1 MIGYDLEI
9 ITLINVFA
17 TILVLKR
24 TAVNAIQTA
33 SILSRLC
40 AQLMI
45 LSDNSKHSISTS
57 LCSWSSSSSACSI
70 ARKLLQPHCDVLILA
85 SDNLPM
91 GPVVFISSFLS
102 RAIIENYK
110 ECMWRCGWSL
120 VPLWIM
126 EASIPLGF
134 FASIWD
140 IKVSWGFLAK
150 GAKHKY
156 LRSTLSLKKHPR
168 FYYLAFATNFLLRL
182 FWVLAISP
190 GVTVFFKQPYI
201 CMLVFGFI
209 ELVRRVLWNFL
220 TMENMHII

>member
-1 MIGYDLEI
+1 MIYDLEYTICYYISFKEDSSVSYCRSPNRFNFGVVFPLIPYMFRI
-9 ITLINVFA
+9 I
-17 TILVLKR
+17 
-24 TAVNAIQTA
+24 Q
-33 SILSRLC
+33 C

-45 LSDNSKHSISTS
+45 LKKKTFGSDYINIIKHCLGFTVTIFQLFYYISQS
-57 LCSWSSSSSACSI
+57 NYERMHVEVW
-70 ARKLLQPHCDVLILA
+70 LILW
-85 SDNLPM
+85 
-91 GPVVFISSFLS
+91 
-102 RAIIENYK
+102 II
-110 ECMWRCGWSL
+110 
-120 VPLWIM
+120 
-126 EASIPLGF
+126 ASIPLGF

-156 LRSTLSLKKHPR
+156 LRSTLSLKKHPK
-168 FYYLAFATNFLLRL
+168 FYYLAFAINFLLRL